1 MAANPGKK
9 DRFGKLATDVLA
21 YTNKLLNVPP
31 EQEKEEKQTAIDNE
45 RQATERFNRELSKMT
60 ENLGKGGKTA
70 EQNKKPSL

>member
-1 MAANPGKK
+1 METNPPKK

-31 EQEKEEKQTAIDNE
+31 EQEKEEKQTALDNE
-45 RQATERFNRELSKMT
+45 RQATERFNRELSEMT
-60 ENLGKGGKTA
+60 KKLGKDGKAA